1 MLEIAESFSMG
12 PALDKAVVQQ
22 LASKELTETDQRKI
36 GDGSNEMQD
45 IKRAHDIIAYHAP
58 RNLETTNAEAHE
70 TERVVQAV
78 ISLTGIERK
87 GGKLNATFLKANII
101 QFSCFKEKRKKKK
114 VEQMK
119 KVWGTGTFR
128 RMPAQGV

>member
-45 IKRAHDIIAYHAP
+45 IKRAHDIIAYHIP

-101 QFSCFKEKRKKKK
+101 QFSCLKEKRKKKK